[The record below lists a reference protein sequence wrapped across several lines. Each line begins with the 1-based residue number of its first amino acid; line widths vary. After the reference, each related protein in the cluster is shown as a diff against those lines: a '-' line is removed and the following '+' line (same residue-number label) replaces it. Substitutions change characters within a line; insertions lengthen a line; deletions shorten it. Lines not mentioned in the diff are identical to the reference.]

1 MCAISPV
8 VRGSDNLGAN
18 ANKNVISTGKRS
30 SGRLAAK
37 QKLKIG
43 GSRDAI
49 SKAQEILIAK
59 LNNSAAIQYQCSSAS
74 TSNNHVNFIEQ
85 IESLFSKPLNKDQME
100 AIMELANQGKKK
112 KGSRSR
118 GSKVLPLKAPIIKAV
133 PEI

>member
-1 MCAISPV
+1 
-8 VRGSDNLGAN
+8 
-18 ANKNVISTGKRS
+18 
-30 SGRLAAK
+30 LAAK

-59 LNNSAAIQYQCSSAS
+59 LNNSAAIQYQCSSTS
-74 TSNNHVNFIEQ
+74 TSNNHVNLTEQ
-85 IESLFSKPLNKDQME
+85 IESLFSKPLNKEQME
-100 AIMELANQGKKK
+100 AIMELANQGKGK

-118 GSKVLPLKAPIIKAV
+118 GSKVSPLKAPIIEVV